1 MPFLKLNHLTFY
13 LCWICFSDFVSQCWY
28 SLARHKS
35 NGLFVSL
42 SHRWW
47 LCCIF
52 QNKLARAHCWTGQG
66 CLWRVSHSSAWRCL
80 NVRLTGPWK
89 GGLYLCT
96 LYLVSLYLVPLLY
109 LGRVPALY
117 LHQICLQC
125 RVQWCSL
132 DGSFRPKCVSWQW
145 VVSEGLQPVRFQ
157 DIWHHQPPAAQKY
170 CTAQMAYFHYFHFHW
185 SPPIWQHFQCFT
197 FSS

>member
-1 MPFLKLNHLTFY
+1 MVYSTPAV
-13 LCWICFSDFVSQCWY
+13 LCFPPVVVLYFGEQISES
-28 SLARHKS
+28 SLLDRS
-35 NGLFVSL
+35 GVSL
-42 SHRWW
+42 ESKPFIGVALFKCPADGTLEGWP
-47 LCCIF
+47 
-52 QNKLARAHCWTGQG
+52 
-66 CLWRVSHSSAWRCL
+66 V
-80 NVRLTGPWK
+80 P
-89 GGLYLCT
+89 LYLCT
-96 LYLVSLYLVPLLY
+96 LYLVPLYLGPLLH

-185 SPPIWQHFQCFT
+185 SPPIWQHFQRFT
-197 FSS
+197 FLPRCVKISIKHAHIYLNTSMSYSYSND